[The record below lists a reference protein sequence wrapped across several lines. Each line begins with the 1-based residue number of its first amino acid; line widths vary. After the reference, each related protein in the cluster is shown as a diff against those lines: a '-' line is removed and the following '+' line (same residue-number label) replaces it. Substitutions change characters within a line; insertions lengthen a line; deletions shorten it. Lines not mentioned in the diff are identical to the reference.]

1 MLAAA
6 RNDPE
11 DLQGIAFKNPSVNQ
25 LPAKDGYFYHVFQC
39 VKAYFAKQSQAVA
52 FVVSASH
59 DLDTIFEIFPGKCL
73 AGLMRYFDLTYV
85 NRKQSMGSR
94 ISAET
99 QKSTVFREKHFSQL
113 FEYGRIY
120 LLIYG
125 R

>member
-11 DLQGIAFKNPSVNQ
+11 DLQGIAFKNPSLNQ

-39 VKAYFAKQSQAVA
+39 VKACFAKQSQAVA

-85 NRKQSMGSR
+85 NRKQSIYS
-94 ISAET
+94 
-99 QKSTVFREKHFSQL
+99 KSLLKRRKTLSLGKNTSPSCLNTVGFIF
-113 FEYGRIY
+113 
-120 LLIYG
+120 
-125 R
+125 